1 MVKFLKP
8 GKVVILLTGRHAGK
22 KAVIVKNFDDGTS
35 ARSYGHAVV
44 LGLGKSPGKVT
55 KSSSLQKQAR
65 KSSLRTFVKAV
76 NYQHMMPTR
85 YTLDVDLKNVVGADA
100 VENSSKRKATN
111 RAARKVLS
119 EKFKT
124 GKNRWFFTKLRF

>member
-1 MVKFLKP
+1 M
-8 GKVVILLTGRHAGK
+8 TGLSL
-22 KAVIVKNFDDGTS
+22 TS
-35 ARSYGHAVV
+35 ALSQI
-44 LGLGKSPGKVT
+44 LQVT